1 MGNPFPSPGNLPNP
15 GIKHGSTKLPANS
28 LLSEPPGK
36 PKWTITFKNY
46 KPQYCTPVTHIIL
59 HGNYTSIKKLTAG
72 VEGGGNKV
80 AHVKNG
86 PGEGSEEFQASM
98 L

>member
-1 MGNPFPSPGNLPNP
+1 MLTGAVCFYLTSQVKMGNR
-15 GIKHGSTKLPANS
+15 K
-28 LLSEPPGK
+28 
-36 PKWTITFKNY
+36 
-46 KPQYCTPVTHIIL
+46 
-59 HGNYTSIKKLTAG
+59 TSIKKLTAG

>member
-1 MGNPFPSPGNLPNP
+1 M
-15 GIKHGSTKLPANS
+15 A
-28 LLSEPPGK
+28 
-36 PKWTITFKNY
+36 TIL
-46 KPQYCTPVTHIIL
+46 QL
-59 HGNYTSIKKLTAG
+59 KKLIAG